1 MKSIKSLGLL
11 LFLVFSFNSLY
22 AQNLR
27 PYVLALETTENI
39 SELKDKLSLNL
50 QQNGIEVVGQYQPAN
65 DPNRWIFIFTSPELK
80 SAVKEVG
87 QLTGFAASLR
97 LAITRENGKTLVSY
111 TNPVYWGNA
120 YFRND
125 FPKVSARYT
134 KLSSKLESAMEATG
148 SFKNL
153 AFGSEKGLSEQK
165 LRKYHYM
172 FAMPYFDD
180 TIELGSFDSY
190 QTATNKIEIA
200 AKEKNSNLQMLYKI
214 EIPEKNMVLY
224 GFGINGEKGEAKFL
238 PIIDIG
244 KPKHTAFLPYE
255 VLVTGNEVHMLH
267 GRYRIAI
274 AFPDLTMGTF
284 SKIMSTPG
292 DIEDSLEQLVK

>member
-1 MKSIKSLGLL
+1 MKIINLL
-11 LFLVFSFNSLY
+11 LFLVLSFNWVN
-22 AQNLR
+22 AQNLK
-27 PYVLALETTENI
+27 PYVLALETTDNI
-39 SELKDKLSLNL
+39 SELKDKLSTNL

-65 DPNRWIFIFTSPELK
+65 DANRWIFIFTSPELK

-87 QLTGFAASLR
+87 ALTGFAASLR
-97 LAITRENGKTLVSY
+97 VAITRENGKTLVSY
-111 TNPVYWGNA
+111 TNPEYWGNA

-125 FPKVSARYT
+125 FPKVSGHYA
-134 KLSSKLESAMEATG
+134 KLSGKLEKTMEATG
-148 SFKNL
+148 SFKNIS
-153 AFGSEKGLSEQK
+153 FGSEEGLSEKK

-180 TIELGSFDSY
+180 TVELQSFDSY
-190 QTATNKIEIA
+190 QTAKNKIETA
-200 AKEKNSNLQMLYKI
+200 TKEKNTNLEMLYKI
-214 EIPEKNMVLY
+214 EIPEKNMALY
-224 GFGINGEKGEAKFL
+224 GFEIKGEKGEAKFL

-244 KPKHTAFLPYE
+244 SPKHTAFLPYE
-255 VLVTGNEVHMLH
+255 VLVMGNEVHMLH

>member
-1 MKSIKSLGLL
+1 MKIINLL
-11 LFLVFSFNSLY
+11 LFLALSLNWAN
-22 AQNLR
+22 AQNLK
-27 PYVLALETTENI
+27 PYVLALETTDNMSEIKDRI
-39 SELKDKLSLNL
+39 SINL

-65 DPNRWIFIFTSPELK
+65 DANRWIFIFTSPELK

-87 QLTGFAASLR
+87 ELTGFAASLR
-97 LAITRENGKTLVSY
+97 VAITREGGKTQVSY

-120 YFRND
+120 YFRKD
-125 FPKVSARYT
+125 FPKVSAHYT

-148 SFKNL
+148 SFKNSP
-153 AFGSEKGLSEQK
+153 FGSEDGLSEK
-165 LRKYHYM
+165 ELRKYHYM

-180 TIELGSFDSY
+180 TVELASFNNY
-190 QTATNKIEIA
+190 KTATNTIETA
-200 AKEKNSNLQMLYKI
+200 AKEKNSNLEMLYKI
-214 EIPEKNMVLY
+214 EIPEKNLALY
-224 GFGINGEKGEAKFL
+224 GFGIKGEKGEGKFL
-238 PIIDIG
+238 PIIDIDS
-244 KPKHTAFLPYE
+244 PKHTAFLPYE
-255 VLVTGNEVHMLH
+255 VLVMGNEVHMLH

>member
-1 MKSIKSLGLL
+1 MKFLNLL
-11 LFLVFSFNSLY
+11 LFLVLSLNWVT
-22 AQNLR
+22 AQNLK
-27 PYVLALETTENI
+27 PYVLALETTDNI
-39 SELKDKLSLNL
+39 SALKDKLSLNL
-50 QQNGIEVVGQYQPAN
+50 QQNDIEVVGQYQPAN

-87 QLTGFAASLR
+87 ELTGFAASLR
-97 LAITRENGKTLVSY
+97 VAITRENGKTIVSY

-120 YFRND
+120 YFKND
-125 FPKVSARYT
+125 FPKVSVRYT
-134 KLSSKLESAMEATG
+134 ELTSNLESAMQATG

-153 AFGSEKGLSEQK
+153 PFGSEEGLSEK
-165 LRKYHYM
+165 ELRKYHYM

-180 TIELGSFDSY
+180 TVELGSFGSY
-190 QTATNKIEIA
+190 QTATNKIETA
-200 AKEKNSNLQMLYKI
+200 AEEKNTNLEMLYKI
-214 EIPEKNMVLY
+214 EIPGENMALY
-224 GFGINGEKGEAKFL
+224 GFGIKGEKGEGKFL

-255 VLVTGNEVHMLH
+255 VLVLGNEVHMLH

-284 SKIMSTPG
+284 TKIMSTPG